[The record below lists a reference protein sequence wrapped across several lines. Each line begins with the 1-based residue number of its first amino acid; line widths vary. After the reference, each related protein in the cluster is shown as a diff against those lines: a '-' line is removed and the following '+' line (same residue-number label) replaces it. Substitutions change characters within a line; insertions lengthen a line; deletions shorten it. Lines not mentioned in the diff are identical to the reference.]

1 MPAMLCVMQLWVKGV
16 SDLNFATVNGTKDA
30 NYEEIKET
38 NFSIYNELDNV
49 YTGSFPYQ
57 YGDVFPTDKIQKRAN
72 RYKTNKYLY
81 SCKYSEIY
89 PNLINFN
96 DVWKKPLSNWP
107 ILQLLP
113 NLPDYREITE
123 TNVDLLAAKQ
133 PKIDGDFEVDKLN
146 RIILGSNFTSACQ
159 DIIRNCIRYGNDVK
173 RLSFTPNGLKIVDMP
188 VKCWEPWVNENDSTE
203 IECNLFFNI
212 FKQDGVEYVEFIS
225 YLKDGTVEKRKFIYR
240 NGKLGDLVEEYI
252 DKPYEISPIIVF
264 TGYSIDGSVLGEDL
278 YKYWEAAIA
287 ASIRAFGVILQLLE
301 RTKDITKI
309 MPASASQRDETS
321 GATYD
326 SGSDTILY
334 EDLNNPVKVEYV
346 SPTLMINEAIAIYEL
361 SLKRLSRDTSLSFS
375 MYDTKELGSNASGK
389 SLKMSMYKTELRA
402 TTFKTSIIRT
412 LKELIYK
419 AARFYGI
426 EVDYADM
433 VVTWESGF
441 IQDDEEL
448 TNIVN
453 ARNGGIP
460 TLSLEDSI
468 AILDDLT
475 PSEAKKKAEGILS
488 LVKDKNETQGITE
501 PIVSNLNETMTR
513 SDEIEETERVE
524 PTVSPFGGSDID
536 AN

>member
-1 MPAMLCVMQLWVKGV
+1 M
-16 SDLNFATVNGTKDA
+16 SLNFATVNGTKEA

-38 NFSIYNELDNV
+38 NFSIHNDIDSIYMG
-49 YTGSFPYQ
+49 YFPYQ
-57 YGDVFPTDKIQKRAN
+57 SGDVFPTDKIKKRAN

-133 PKIDGDFEVDKLN
+133 PKIDGDFDVDGLN
-146 RIILGSNFTSACQ
+146 RILLGSNFTSACQ
-159 DIIRNCIRYGNDVK
+159 DIIRNCIRFGNSVK
-173 RLSFTPNGLKIVDMP
+173 RLVFTPNGLKIVEMP
-188 VKCWEPWVNENDSTE
+188 VKCWEPWVNADDNTE

-212 FKQDGVEYVEFIS
+212 FKQNGVEYVEFVS
-225 YLKDGTVEKRKFIYR
+225 YLKDGTVEKRTFLYR
-240 NGKLGDLVEEYI
+240 NGKLGDLVEELI
-252 DKPYEISPIIVF
+252 EKPYEISPIIVF
-264 TGYSIDGSVLGEDL
+264 TGYSLDGSVLGEDL
-278 YKYWEAAIA
+278 YKYWEASIA

-419 AARFYGI
+419 TACFYGI
-426 EVDYADM
+426 ETDYADM

-524 PTVSPFGGSDID
+524 PTVSPFGGSDINAD
-536 AN
+536 

>member
-1 MPAMLCVMQLWVKGV
+1 MNYAIMG
-16 SDLNFATVNGTKDA
+16 GKDNNA
-30 NYEEIKET
+30 NYSELTET
-38 NFSIYNELDNV
+38 NFSIFNDSDCIWQD
-49 YTGSFPYQ
+49 SFPYSV
-57 YGDVFPTDKIQKRAN
+57 GDTFPTENIQKRAD

-81 SCKYSEIY
+81 GCKYDKVY
-89 PNLINFN
+89 PNLINFS
-96 DVWKKPLSNWP
+96 DVWKKPLSNLP

-146 RIILGSNFTSACQ
+146 RVLLGSNFTSACQ

-173 RLSFTPNGLKIVDMP
+173 RLYFTSNGLKIVDMP

-203 IECNLFFNI
+203 IECNLFYNI
-212 FKQDGVEYVEFIS
+212 FEQNGVKYVEFIS
-225 YLKDGTVEKRKFIYR
+225 YLKDGTVEKRKFLYL
-240 NGKLGDLVEEYI
+240 NGKLGDLIEESI
-252 DKPYEISPIIVF
+252 DKPFDISPIIVF
-264 TGYSIDGSVLGEDL
+264 TGYSLDGSVIGEDL
-278 YKYWEAAIA
+278 YQYWEASIA

-309 MPASASQRDETS
+309 MPASATQRDETS

-326 SGSDTILY
+326 NGSDTILY
-334 EDLNNPVKVEYV
+334 EDLSNPVKVEYV
-346 SPTLMINEAIAIYEL
+346 SPTLMINEAISIYEL

-419 AARFYGI
+419 IALFYGI
-426 EVDYADM
+426 EIDFSDFT
-433 VVTWESGF
+433 VTWESGF

-453 ARNGGIP
+453 MRNGGIP

-475 PSEAKKKAEGILS
+475 PSEAKKKADGILC
-488 LVKDKNETQGITE
+488 LVKDKTETESEIDT
-501 PIVSNLNETMTR
+501 NLTISEETMTR
-513 SDEIEETERVE
+513 SDKKEEEKVKE
-524 PTVSPFGGSDID
+524 HAESPFGGSDIN